1 MHWLVSEL
9 FCGERNW
16 YKMHDS
22 IMHEDLTS
30 NSLAGGVLS
39 ALLVNLSMLRR
50 PARQR
55 CDGADGARDA
65 YKFYYSV
72 RISYEFLISDCRGD
86 SDLGL
91 CSSWHLAKK
100 MPLRSGRICF
110 QQANRRNSE
119 PIRPLRSGIFF
130 ARCQDVHRRQA
141 CSALQIDI
149 RNLYDIH
156 TEK

>member
-1 MHWLVSEL
+1 
-9 FCGERNW
+9 
-16 YKMHDS
+16 
-22 IMHEDLTS
+22 
-30 NSLAGGVLS
+30 
-39 ALLVNLSMLRR
+39 MLRR

-91 CSSWHLAKK
+91 CTSWHLAKK

-156 TEK
+156 TQTKIPIMQRLLSRHLKARSADCDRNWNWVKKTSRSRLNRD